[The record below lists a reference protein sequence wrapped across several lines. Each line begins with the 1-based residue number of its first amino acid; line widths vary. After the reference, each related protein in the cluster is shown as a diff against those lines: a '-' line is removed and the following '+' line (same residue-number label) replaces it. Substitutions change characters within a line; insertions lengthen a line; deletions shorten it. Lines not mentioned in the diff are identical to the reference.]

1 MVNRVKTSWSLV
13 IGGVPQQSVVGPVLF
28 NIFTDVLDEGMEYTL
43 SKFADDIELRGTANL
58 PGGMKTLQR
67 DLDRLDSWAED
78 NGMEFSK
85 TKCWVLH
92 VATTTPGNTIGLG
105 KCGWKTV

>member
-1 MVNRVKTSWSLV
+1 MKLNPAGDRTLVVFHRGWYSGPSYLISLL
-13 IGGVPQQSVVGPVLF
+13 IIWMKELSA
-28 NIFTDVLDEGMEYTL
+28 L
-43 SKFADDIELRGTANL
+43 SKFADDTKLAGSIDL
-58 PGGMKTLQR
+58 PGGSESLQR